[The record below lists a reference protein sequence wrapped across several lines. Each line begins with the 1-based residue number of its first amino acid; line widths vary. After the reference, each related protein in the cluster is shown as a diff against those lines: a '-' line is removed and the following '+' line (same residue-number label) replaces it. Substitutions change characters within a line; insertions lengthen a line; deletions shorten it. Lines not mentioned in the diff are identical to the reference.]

1 MAIRVTKNDKEST
14 DRMIQRFNRK
24 VQQSRIVQKLRNER
38 YHQRKPT
45 KHRMRAAAKM
55 RAFYRAEREKM
66 KFY

>member
-24 VQQSRIVQKLRNER
+24 VQQSRLVQKVRNER
-38 YHQRKPT
+38 YHQRKPS
-45 KHRMRAAAKM
+45 KRRLRDAAMM